1 MSTDPVLLD
10 FPTWLKRRRGALG
23 WTQANLADEVSC
35 ALVTV
40 KRIEA
45 GSLVPSVQ
53 LADLMAS
60 KLGVPNGQRLA
71 FTAFARDAQATV
83 AEMAFWPSPAAA
95 MEPSPHLLSLPALL
109 TATIGRER
117 EIRAAVQLLHR
128 DDVRLVTL
136 TGPPGTGKTRLSIAI
151 AHALQADFADGLCF
165 VPLAPVRDE
174 AAVIP
179 AIAQAL
185 ALPEGRGIS
194 PVETVRRYLAG
205 KQFLLVLDN
214 FEQVVAAAPRLT
226 DLLAQTPG
234 LKILIS
240 SREWLNC
247 YGEHEFPVPPLTIPD
262 VYHLPP
268 LEALSGYSAIDLFV
282 SRAQAVN
289 PHFVL
294 DANNGPAIAQICAW
308 LDGLP
313 LAIEMASA
321 RVRRF
326 TPTQLLSQLTSRL
339 QTLVDGPRNLSPRQ
353 QTLRGAIDW
362 SYDLL
367 RDEEKS
373 LLAHASLFVEGT
385 TEDLAAI
392 WPNSVDMATVQN
404 MVYALADK
412 SLLRLNATG
421 EPPRFHMLETL
432 REYGLERLQVWGIF
446 AAAQERFALY
456 FLQRVEALAPRLQE
470 GAEQQLATLAVMD
483 QEYANYLTAL
493 NWATSAAADETIG
506 LRFCLAL
513 YTYWETRGYYGEAIR
528 RQLAVLARATTPATI
543 RATLLANTSQ
553 MLRWTG
559 DPDKAL
565 ALLTEA
571 IALCEQLGDEVGLA
585 TALHHLGQHYGHSF
599 EYGNAAAQFRRSLE
613 IYRRLDKQAAVAKV
627 LGSLGLALMR
637 QALYDEAEAAYREAL
652 HIRQQLNDQHGQSHG
667 FHGLGQCAFAR
678 KDLEQAETMLREA
691 LRLRWRWGHRRHL
704 TNTLDLLGKVYIEK
718 GCVPDGVRLLGL
730 TEKMLREMDL
740 QMPNRDPDRYMTTAQ
755 SVLGPEMMAQH
766 LAEGG
771 NMSLAQGLGLLGME
785 GEA

>member
-1 MSTDPVLLD
+1 MSADTGSLP
-10 FPTWLKRRRGALG
+10 FPLWLKRRRGALG
-23 WTQANLADEVSC
+23 WTQATLAHQINC

-45 GSLVPSVQ
+45 GSLVPSTQ
-53 LADLMAS
+53 LGTLLAH
-60 KLGVPNGQRLA
+60 KLAVPSEQHPA
-71 FTAFARDAQATV
+71 FVTFSRDPEATV
-83 AEMAFWPSPAAA
+83 AEMSFWPRSAPAA
-95 MEPSPHLLSLPALL
+95 MTHSVSLPALL

-117 EIRAAVQLLHR
+117 EVQAACQLLR
-128 DDVRLVTL
+128 RPDVRLVTL
-136 TGPPGTGKTRLSIAI
+136 TGPPGTGKTRLSIEVA
-151 AHALQADFADGLCF
+151 QAMSGDFADGLCF
-165 VPLAPVRDE
+165 VPLVPVRDE
-174 AAVIP
+174 AAVF
-179 AIAQAL
+179 AAMAQAL
-185 ALPEGRGIS
+185 ALPEGRGQS
-194 PVETVRRYLAG
+194 AEDTVRHYLAG
-205 KQFLLVLDN
+205 RRFLLILDN
-214 FEQVVAAAPRLT
+214 FEQVVAAAPHLT
-226 DLLAQTPG
+226 TLLIHVPG
-234 LKILIS
+234 LKILVS

-247 YGEHEFPVPPLTIPD
+247 YGEHEFPVPPLVIPD
-262 VYHLPP
+262 VHHLPP
-268 LEALSGYSAIDLFV
+268 LEALAGYSAIDLFV

-289 PHFVL
+289 PRFVL
-294 DANNGPAIAQICAW
+294 DASNGPAIAQICAW

-326 TPTQLLSQLTSRL
+326 TPAQLLSQLTSRL

-373 LLAHASLFVEGT
+373 LFAHASLFVEGT

-392 WPNSVDMATVQN
+392 WPTPTDAVTVQN

-456 FLQRVEALAPRLQE
+456 FLQRLEALAPRLQA

-559 DPDKAL
+559 DPDRAL

-585 TALHHLGQHYGHSF
+585 TALHHLGQHYGHLF

-613 IYRRLDKQAAVAKV
+613 IYRRQDKQAAVARV

-637 QALYDEAEAAYREAL
+637 QGLYDEAEAAYREAL
-652 HIRQQLNDQHGQSHG
+652 GIRQQLNDQHGQSHG

-678 KDLEQAETMLREA
+678 GDLEQAETMLREA

-704 TNTLDLLGKVYIEK
+704 ANTLDLLGKVYIEK
-718 GCVPDGVRLLGL
+718 GYVPDGVRLLGL
-730 TEKMLREMDL
+730 SGKMLREMAV
-740 QMPNRDPDRYMTTAQ
+740 QMPNRDPDRYMITAQ
-755 SVLGPEMMAQH
+755 ATLGPEMLAQH

-785 GEA
+785 GDA